1 MATPLSAEQL
11 EQSSRGPSEIEAH
24 APTAWPFVLAFGF
37 TLMFAGLLTS
47 VSVSV
52 LGAVLSVA
60 GCVGW
65 FREVF
70 PHEHE
75 VIVPVVPEDLRVTT
89 ERRVVER
96 LPVAADQLRAWLPV
110 HTYPISAGVKGGLA
124 GSLAMAVLACAYG
137 VIKAGSI
144 WYPINL
150 LAATVYAQSLKL
162 GNEQLNSFHADSFAI
177 AVVLHALVSTLVGL
191 LYGAMLPMFARRPIV
206 LGGLIAPALWSGLL
220 YSIMQLLNPLLAS
233 HVDWFWFM
241 ASQIAFGVVAG
252 SVVVQQGRV
261 STRENLPFAVRAGI
275 EAPGIMPGGN
285 GKKQPLTHFGIFV
298 YSRRSPPFF
307 SRVA

>member
-1 MATPLSAEQL
+1 MATLLPVEKEQ
-11 EQSSRGPSEIEAH
+11 QSPRAPVEIEVPAS
-24 APTAWPFVLAFGF
+24 TAWPFVLAFGF
-37 TLMFAGLLTS
+37 TLVFAGLLTS

-52 LGAVLSVA
+52 LGAALSVA

-75 VIVPVVPEDLRVTT
+75 VTVPLIPEEIRIAT

-96 LPVAADQLRAWLPV
+96 LPIAADQLRAWLPV

-124 GSLAMAVLACAYG
+124 GSVAMAVLACAYG
-137 VIKAGSI
+137 VLKAGSI

-150 LAATVYAQSLKL
+150 LAAAVYAQSLKL
-162 GNEQLNSFHADSFAI
+162 GPAQLNSFHADSFAI
-177 AVVLHALVSTLVGL
+177 ALILHALVSTLVGL

-220 YSIMQLLNPLLAS
+220 YTMLGLLNPMLAS
-233 HVDWFWFM
+233 RIDWIWFM
-241 ASQIAFGVVAG
+241 ASQIAFGIVAG
-252 SVVVQQGRV
+252 LVVIRH
-261 STRENLPFAVRAGI
+261 SRMPTRENLSFALRAGI
-275 EAPGIMPGGN
+275 EAPGIIPRQESGE
-285 GKKQPLTHFGIFV
+285 KRP
-298 YSRRSPPFF
+298 
-307 SRVA
+307 